1 MKVLRFMILSARQI
15 KKGKLTS
22 FIFYIFHP
30 SLFIVSWGL
39 TLILIKDLYKGAE
52 LLVKRLIS
60 AGKQSTLHSF
70 GIKDEALLLH

>member
-1 MKVLRFMILSARQI
+1 MILSTKQI
-15 KKGKLTS
+15 KRGKLTS

-70 GIKDEALLLH
+70 GINGEALLLYKYL